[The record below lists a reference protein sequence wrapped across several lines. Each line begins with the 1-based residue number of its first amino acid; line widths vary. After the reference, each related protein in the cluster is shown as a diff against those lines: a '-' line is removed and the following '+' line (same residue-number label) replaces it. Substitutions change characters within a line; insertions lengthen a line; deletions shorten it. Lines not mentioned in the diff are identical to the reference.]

1 MSGRNWER
9 IAAIFGILFFVTVL
23 VNFGTPETPD
33 VDDPTAKIVG
43 EIADDRDGH
52 VLSVYLL
59 FLGALFFLVFVGG
72 LWSRLRRA
80 ELEPGASVLVV
91 LGGLGT
97 ALVVLVAGTVYLSVV
112 DAADA
117 GREPAAVRALFEL
130 DETVFTTLGIPSS
143 AFYAGIALSALG
155 TRSLPAWLGWIAA
168 ALAVLFPITLLGI
181 FSESDEGGVLG
192 GVFFGAFIVNFLWI
206 LAASIVM
213 LMREGTPSAERSTRV
228 GAPAPPPPPG

>member
-1 MSGRNWER
+1 MSGRQWER
-9 IAAIFGILFFVTVL
+9 ISAIFGILFFVAVL
-23 VNFGTPETPD
+23 ANFGTPETPD
-33 VDDPTAKIVG
+33 VDDPTAKIVS
-43 EIADDRDGH
+43 ELADDRDGH

-59 FLGALFFLVFVGG
+59 FLGSLFFLVFVGG

-80 ELEPGASVLVV
+80 EQEPGASVLML

-97 ALVVLVAGTVYLSVV
+97 AVVVLVAGTVYLSVV
-112 DAADA
+112 EAADA
-117 GREPAAVRALFEL
+117 GREPEAVRALFEL
-130 DETVFTTLGIPSS
+130 DETVFLAIGIPSS
-143 AFYAGIALSALG
+143 AFYAGIALSALA

-168 ALAVLFPITLLGI
+168 ILAVLFPITLLGI

-213 LMREGTPSAERSTRV
+213 LLRGREAPGERETRV
-228 GAPAPPPPPG
+228 GRTPA